1 MFAAMKPKVITKK
14 IAVKNKAFIEAIK
27 SSVSK
32 RDEIHQAIIE
42 EAKKSGHYSRHHL
55 PILLTLTGHL
65 LTG

>member
-42 EAKKSGHYSRHHL
+42 EAKKSGILSRL
-55 PILLTLTGHL
+55 ILHK
-65 LTG
+65 